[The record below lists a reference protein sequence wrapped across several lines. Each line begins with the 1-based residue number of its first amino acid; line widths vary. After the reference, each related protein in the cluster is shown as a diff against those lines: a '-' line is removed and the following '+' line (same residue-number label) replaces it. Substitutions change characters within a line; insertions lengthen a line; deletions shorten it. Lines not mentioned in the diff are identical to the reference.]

1 MIEELRRKVL
11 AILARLATD
20 ARCIEGGIREDDEP
34 ELIDKA
40 EKEISEAYKSAG
52 YLLPKEVD
60 VGRRQILESLES
72 INNNV
77 RDLREFE
84 KQVQELILNLK
95 GDDDKV
101 CGEIIQEIPG

>member
-11 AILARLATD
+11 AILAKLTTD
-20 ARCIEGGIREDDEP
+20 ARCIEAGIRKDDEP
-34 ELIDKA
+34 ELIGEA
-40 EKEISEAYKSAG
+40 EKQISEAYKSAG

-84 KQVQELILNLK
+84 KQVQEFILHLK
-95 GDDDKV
+95 G
-101 CGEIIQEIPG
+101 E